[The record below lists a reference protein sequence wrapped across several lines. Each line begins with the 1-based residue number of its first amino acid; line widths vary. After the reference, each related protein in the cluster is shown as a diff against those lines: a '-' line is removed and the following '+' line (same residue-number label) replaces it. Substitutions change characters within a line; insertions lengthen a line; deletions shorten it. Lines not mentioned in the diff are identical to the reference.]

1 MRARTEETMG
11 NGGVVGLDE
20 RIQALEAEVAAMRP
34 VVCAAIALRDRLAD
48 DDRCDEE
55 EEDLMRVVRDYE
67 TKTTR

>member
-1 MRARTEETMG
+1 MG

-67 TKTTR
+67 KKTAR